1 MGDISNPKG
10 FQHVTYYTDPTKT
23 IRGIYIYYDFH
34 NPAYYRADSSIT
46 EMKDE
51 TITKSGVVETGGCH
65 EAATDGILK
74 RYDNKIECSS
84 LIEI

>member
-1 MGDISNPKG
+1 MGDVSNPKG

-23 IRGIYIYYDFH
+23 VRGIYIYYDFH

-46 EMKDE
+46 EVKDVD
-51 TITKSGVVETGGCH
+51 IQKSGIVETGGCH
-65 EAATDGILK
+65 EAIEDEIL
-74 RYDNKIECSS
+74 RIYDNKIECSS